1 MTKYILET
9 WPEIQQY
16 MYHPR
21 WNECIFCIEIDGH
34 PCPDSAYMIPESL
47 YNEINNNESDSIYN
61 SL

>member
-16 MYHPR
+16 MHHPR
-21 WNECIFCIEIDGH
+21 WNECIFCTEIDGH

-47 YNEINNNESDSIYN
+47 YNEINGIYN